1 MSLSKWRV
9 RLQEYVVDMI
19 LPKDSV
25 QILDCGCGVGCGVVL
40 AAKSRGRS
48 VVGIDSSK
56 TAIQRATARVRQMDA
71 QEAVDLIRCDV
82 LSLPLRSGL
91 FDAAFCVLLIDA
103 FRNLERPLNEIASVI
118 KHGGKL
124 IVADLDPATLSMITV
139 GKIIQYLDGKSG
151 HPYNLH
157 KSTEIGKDLSKLGF
171 TQITKQRKH
180 FGLSPPIYVVTAK
193 KT

>member
-1 MSLSKWRV
+1 
-9 RLQEYVVDMI
+9 VVDAI
-19 LPKDSV
+19 LPKESI
-25 QILDCGCGVGCGVVL
+25 QILDCGCGVGYGLVL

-48 VVGIDSSK
+48 VVGVDSSK
-56 TAIQRATARVRQMDA
+56 IAIQHASARVRQMDA
-71 QEAVDLIRCDV
+71 QKAVNLIRCDV

-103 FRNLERPLNEIASVI
+103 FRNLEQPLSEIAYVV
-118 KHGGKL
+118 KHDRKL

-139 GKIIQYLDGKSG
+139 GKIIQYLDRKSG
-151 HPYNLH
+151 HPYKLH
-157 KSTEIGKDLSKLGF
+157 KSTEIGRGLSKLGF

-180 FGLSPPIYVVTAK
+180 FGLSPPIYIVTAK